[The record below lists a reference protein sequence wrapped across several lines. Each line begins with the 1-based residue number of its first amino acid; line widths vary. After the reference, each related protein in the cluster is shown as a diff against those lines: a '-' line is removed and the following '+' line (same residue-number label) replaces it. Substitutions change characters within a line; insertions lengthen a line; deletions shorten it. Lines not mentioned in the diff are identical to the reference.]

1 MVSNMI
7 HHLVNTNIAIIGVG
21 VFVNLSYIVLEQ
33 IPHYFIILQKK
44 DGRHDHEL
52 FSDILPHWCTYQQI
66 FFNSM

>member
-1 MVSNMI
+1 MI

-52 FSDILPHWCTYQQI
+52 FSDILPH
-66 FFNSM
+66 